1 MITEKEK
8 QMAKRLNNALEISGV
23 SAGAYSIIT
32 EIPFDGFFLYKEN
45 DEWIVASASRGNL
58 YQTFGRFSKMFYA
71 SLFFIDMVDPFRNN
85 EIQNVFRRLLRDNV
99 SEFEN
104 V

>member
-8 QMAKRLNNALEISGV
+8 RMAENLNESLKTGGIPV
-23 SAGAYSIIT
+23 DAYSIIT
-32 EIPFDGFFLYKEN
+32 EIPFDGFFLYKEHG
-45 DEWIVASASRGNL
+45 EWVVAAASRGNL
-58 YQTFGRFSKMFYA
+58 YQTFGRFPKMFYA
-71 SLFFIDMVDPFRNN
+71 ALFFIDMIAPFNNN
-85 EIQNVFRRLLRDNV
+85 EIQNIFRRLLRENV